1 MLVPQLG
8 NLTGSCA
15 SGTAPTV
22 PSATVMICSIY
33 PEVKQ
38 LKNAAPQLT
47 NLAVIA
53 AKEFSCV
60 RECGGSAEDKMT
72 NTAFCQPRLLSPA
85 RCSGKDPHTV
95 IRVMEN
101 DIFFNLG
108 S

>member
-1 MLVPQLG
+1 MLVPRLG
-8 NLTGSCA
+8 NPTGSSA
-15 SGTAPTV
+15 SGTAPAV

-33 PEVKQ
+33 QEVKQ
-38 LKNAAPQLT
+38 LKNAALQLT

-72 NTAFCQPRLLSPA
+72 NTAFCQPGLLSPA
-85 RCSGKDPHTV
+85 HSSGRDPHTV
-95 IRVMEN
+95 ICVMEN
-101 DIFFNLG
+101 DDFLNLG